1 MLIELDL
8 FQETPGIFQRLKL
21 DLLTNSVKNIESAML
36 TQNVDKK
43 QFNLLP
49 TKTDQLPI

>member
-1 MLIELDL
+1 MLTGLVL
-8 FQETPGIFQRLKL
+8 FQETPGIFQSLKW
-21 DLLTNSVKNIESAML
+21 DLLTNSVKYVEPTML
-36 TQNVDKK
+36 TQNPK